1 MIIELLEL
9 NLRLKMI
16 DARDPAKASTI
27 ETKINDIMLPNK
39 DL

>member
-1 MIIELLEL
+1 MIIEVLVLY
-9 NLRLKMI
+9 LRLNII
-16 DARDPAKASTI
+16 DARDPAKARTI